1 MYGRALTSLWVWCV
15 REWVSACVVLV
26 MFEYMKTL
34 YTKDSFYTATKAVWK
49 ACAVPTREPDYVSYS
64 SRTGEV
70 SSRYWYSERGVI
82 RQSDHWSFVR
92 RTSANAG
99 IKDWAGEIIP
109 KYNPRKCERSASYL
123 KECTRVASCF
133 WVLSNTTDRFTD
145 CGYCSWESFKPNKR
159 VR

>member
-1 MYGRALTSLWVWCV
+1 
-15 REWVSACVVLV
+15 
-26 MFEYMKTL
+26 MKTL

-64 SRTGEV
+64 SRTGMV
-70 SSRYWYSERGVI
+70 SSCYWYSERGVI

-99 IKDWAGEIIP
+99 EYRWGGIMPYFGSAKQ
-109 KYNPRKCERSASYL
+109 KYRKCERSGSFL
-123 KECTRVASCF
+123 KECIRVASCF
-133 WVLSNTTDRFTD
+133 WVLSNTTDKFTD